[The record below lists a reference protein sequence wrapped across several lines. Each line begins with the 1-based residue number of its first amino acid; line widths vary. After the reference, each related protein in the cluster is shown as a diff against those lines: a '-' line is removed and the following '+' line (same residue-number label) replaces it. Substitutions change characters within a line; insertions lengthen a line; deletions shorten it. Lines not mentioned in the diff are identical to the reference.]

1 MGGDF
6 NMIRFS
12 WEKSS
17 DNINHTWIDL
27 FNNFIMDYGLMDLF
41 RKGSKYTWTN
51 KQLTPVMSVLDR
63 VLTCVEWDLHYRNVS
78 CETITRVG
86 SDHSPILVNTSDN
99 RF

>member
-1 MGGDF
+1 
-6 NMIRFS
+6 
-12 WEKSS
+12 
-17 DNINHTWIDL
+17 
-27 FNNFIMDYGLMDLF
+27 MDLF